1 MTEEYQNFL
10 IEQVKQGLDDIENG
24 RVISLEESRQL
35 CQKTIYETVQELQGA
50 VYA

>member
-35 CQKTIYETVQELQGA
+35 CQKPYMKPCKSYRGA